1 MKKFFLYA
9 LAATAMLST
18 ASCVSEDL
26 DETLQAAKRSG
37 RGFIALNVSNDD
49 ALTTRAVQ
57 DVPST
62 WGVELGGQATVT
74 TTVGDLSTRSLAAG
88 DYTVKV
94 YNYAT
99 EADALAANSNYGD
112 AYYSGDLG
120 ITDASKKVTV
130 SAGNTTSATLALGR
144 AKNAKFTLEATVP
157 ESAAITLTAT
167 GASSSRALT
176 FTKAANGSFDH
187 TTAFFEAVEV
197 VSIGITYNGVTL
209 AVPKSLTMAGAATE
223 NKAIITTNGNGKI
236 SLTLTYDDEFTTGN
250 NQTITF
256 DAATGAEITN

>member
-1 MKKFFLYA
+1 
-9 LAATAMLST
+9 MLSMS
-18 ASCVSEDL
+18 SCVSEDL
-26 DETLQAAKRSG
+26 DLNKQAAAEGK
-37 RGFIALNVSNDD
+37 GFIALNVTNDD
-49 ALTTRAVQ
+49 ALTTRTVQ

-88 DYTVKV
+88 AYTVKV

-99 EADALAANSNYGD
+99 EAAALAANSNYGD

-130 SAGNTTSATLALGR
+130 SAGNTTSATLALGT

-176 FTKAANGSFDH
+176 FTKAAANASFDH
-187 TTAFFEAVEV
+187 TTAFFQATEV

-209 AVPKSLTMAGAATE
+209 AVPKSLTMAGEATE

-236 SLTLTYDDEFTTGN
+236 SLTLTYNDEFTTGN
-250 NQTITF
+250 TQTITF
-256 DAATGAEITN
+256 DAATGEALPVTPAPEP